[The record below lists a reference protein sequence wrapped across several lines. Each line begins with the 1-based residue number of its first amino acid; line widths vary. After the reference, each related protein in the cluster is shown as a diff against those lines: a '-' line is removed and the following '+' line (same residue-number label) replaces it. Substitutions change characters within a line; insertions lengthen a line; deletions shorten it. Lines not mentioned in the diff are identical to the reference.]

1 MSNKFSSEGFDLD
14 DIATE
19 DKVNDVIYEI
29 GGGTTVIETPKPP
42 SPPAVVVEEEE
53 KTDDMAPAEEWKK
66 QGNEQFKQ
74 GKYLEAYDL
83 YTEAIEATP
92 PGELNGEQILKL
104 REEFDQ
110 AEREKLSVTRAKM
123 AAEERKMEKE
133 KKDDKS
139 KTSQST
145 PKPAAA
151 LAEFKLPPQEHGDKL
166 AVYYCNRAA
175 TLTYMERFDEAI
187 KDCDI
192 SVLLNPKYTKAFVR
206 RSAAYERSERNE
218 DALRDAKKALEVEP
232 SNATIR
238 KSVARLQKLE
248 DERLEKLKEETMGK
262 LYWFV

>member
-14 DIATE
+14 TLAADE
-19 DKVNDVIYEI
+19 VNDVVYEI
-29 GGGTTVIETPKPP
+29 GGGATVIETSAPP
-42 SPPAVVVEEEE
+42 PPVVLVEEENTDGMAKAE
-53 KTDDMAPAEEWKK
+53 KWKQ

-92 PGELNGEQILKL
+92 GELNGEQML
-104 REEFDQ
+104 RLQEEFDR
-110 AEREKLSVTRAKM
+110 AEREKLAVTRAKM
-123 AAEERKMEKE
+123 AAEERKKE
-133 KKDDKS
+133 SNDDDK
-139 KTSQST
+139 KSQSST
-145 PKPAAA
+145 KPAA
-151 LAEFKLPPQEHGDKL
+151 LAEFKLPSQEHGDKL

-192 SVLLNPKYTKAFVR
+192 SVLLNPNYTKAIVR

-218 DALRDAKKALEVEP
+218 DALRDAKKALELEP

-262 LYWFV
+262 VY